1 MITVKARKPKKYR
14 NSLYNMSIAQN
25 LLKIKSSLPENVT
38 LVAVSKTKP
47 IPDLMEAYDAGQRI
61 FGENKI
67 QEMAEKWEAMP
78 KDIQWHM
85 IGHVQTNKVKFM
97 AQFVSL
103 IHGVDSLK
111 LLEEINK
118 QAQKNNRIIDCL
130 LQIYIAEEETKFGLD
145 EKELNEILTSSTFQE
160 MKNIRIVGLMG
171 MATFTDNQNQIKK
184 EFTHLKSIFDKY
196 AIGTGTINR
205 VPTMQ
210 TISMGMSGD
219 YQLAIE
225 CGSTMVR
232 IGSSIFG
239 GR

>member
-1 MITVKARKPKKYR
+1 
-14 NSLYNMSIAQN
+14 MSIKNN
-25 LLKIKSSLPENVT
+25 LIAIQSTLPSNVT

-47 IPDLMEAYDAGQRI
+47 IADLMEAYDAGQRI

-67 QEMAEKWEAMP
+67 QEMTEKWEQLP

-97 AQFVSL
+97 ASYVSL

-118 QAQKNNRIIDCL
+118 QAFKNSRVINCL
-130 LQIYIAEEETKFGLD
+130 LQMHIAEEETKFGLN
-145 EKELNEILTSSTFQE
+145 EKELTELLQSQTFKNL
-160 MKNIRIVGLMG
+160 KNITIVGLMG
-171 MATFTDNQNQIKK
+171 MATFTDNQTQIEK
-184 EFTHLKSIFDKY
+184 EFTHLKAIFDKVKLLK
-196 AIGTGTINR
+196 TDNSQLT
-205 VPTMQ
+205 TL
-210 TISMGMSGD
+210 SMGMSGD
-219 YQLAIE
+219 YPLAIQ

-239 GR
+239 TR

>member
-1 MITVKARKPKKYR
+1 
-14 NSLYNMSIAQN
+14 MSIASN
-25 LLKIKSSLPENVT
+25 LDSIKASLPENVT

-47 IPDLMEAYDAGQRI
+47 VADLMEAYENGQRI

-67 QEMAEKWEAMP
+67 QEMADKHEQMP

-97 AQFVSL
+97 APFVSL

-111 LLEEINK
+111 LLQEINK
-118 QAQKNNRIIDCL
+118 QALKNNRIIDCL
-130 LQIYIAEEETKFGLD
+130 LQIHIAEEETKFGLD
-145 EKELNEILTSSTFQE
+145 ENELNLLLSSPEFKE
-160 MKNIRIVGLMG
+160 MKNIRILGLMG
-171 MATFTDNQNQIKK
+171 MATFTEDQNQIKK
-184 EFTHLKSIFDKY
+184 EFTHLKSIFDSLKNSEGY
-196 AIGTGTINR
+196 GKDALQY
-205 VPTMQ
+205 VS

-239 GR
+239 SR